1 MAPRGEYAATFLTF
15 IALLLEIFVL
25 VSGSGDLPVLRDLY
39 FAQVNLNGKFTRLGL
54 WYEDSNTV
62 LSLFKI
68 NIDQ

>member
-54 WYEDSNTV
+54 WYENNNN
-62 LSLFKI
+62 
-68 NIDQ
+68 NI

>member
-54 WYEDSNTV
+54 WYEDSNII
-62 LSLFKI
+62 LSLCKI